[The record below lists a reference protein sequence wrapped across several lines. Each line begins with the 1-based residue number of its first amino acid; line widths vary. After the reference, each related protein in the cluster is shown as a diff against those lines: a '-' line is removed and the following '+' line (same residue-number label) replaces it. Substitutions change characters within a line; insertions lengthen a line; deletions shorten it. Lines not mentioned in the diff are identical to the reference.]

1 MEKEN
6 RDNFIESV
14 EGEKNSEKVSEAV
27 FFYLRDYNEYRF
39 QMKEKMPSKFYEKM
53 EERLEQLLGEGDYN
67 IRSRGTRIEI
77 QDKPFD
83 LEKVIESL
91 KTALKELAP
100 DCHLEIKENTF

>member
-53 EERLEQLLGEGDYN
+53 
-67 IRSRGTRIEI
+67 
-77 QDKPFD
+77 
-83 LEKVIESL
+83 
-91 KTALKELAP
+91 
-100 DCHLEIKENTF
+100 